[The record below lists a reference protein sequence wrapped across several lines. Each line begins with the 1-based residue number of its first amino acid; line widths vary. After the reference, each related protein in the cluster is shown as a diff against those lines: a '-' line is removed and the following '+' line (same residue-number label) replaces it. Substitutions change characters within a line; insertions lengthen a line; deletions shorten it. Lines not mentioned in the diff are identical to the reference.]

1 MASMMAT
8 TGAYLRSQYWRP
20 RRENYGKAGFS
31 RRFLLCQQQQKQHD
45 PTKPTA
51 QIARREIILRSS
63 ELAVVGAIFNLRRPA
78 RPRLNGIGRSSTYIV
93 IIHCSGKKPDYLG
106 VGKKQQQLA
115 LCPATNNCIS
125 TSENVSDSAHYAPPW
140 NYNGGRPQAVSRQV
154 AMDELVQVIK
164 TTKPDK
170 YSARIVEQ
178 NSDYVHAEYASP
190 ILGLVDD
197 VEFWFPPGSKS
208 TVEYRSASR
217 LGDFDFYANRKRIKA
232 LRQELEKKG
241 WTSENHF

>member
-31 RRFLLCQQQQKQHD
+31 RRFLLCQQQQQQKQHD

-51 QIARREIILRSS
+51 QIARREILLRSS
-63 ELAVVGAIFNLRRPA
+63 ELAVVGAIFNL
-78 RPRLNGIGRSSTYIV
+78 
-93 IIHCSGKKPDYLG
+93 SGKKPDYLG

-164 TTKPDK
+164 TTTPDK

-241 WTSENHF
+241 WTSENPF